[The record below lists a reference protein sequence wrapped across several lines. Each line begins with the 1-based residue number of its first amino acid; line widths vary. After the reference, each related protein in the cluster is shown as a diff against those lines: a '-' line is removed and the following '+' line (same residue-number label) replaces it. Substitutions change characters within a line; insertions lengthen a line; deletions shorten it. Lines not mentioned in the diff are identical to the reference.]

1 MGGGHDHH
9 GPPMPPM
16 ARMRPPTKTLPEEVE
31 LVWNDG
37 VAPECAVD
45 IDARHI
51 PTGRMV
57 KHFLTGLGFF
67 ASTFLVIYISDP
79 ASRAPIAPRSAVL
92 NEKAFLVDIGLAPE
106 SDLEEQH

>member
-1 MGGGHDHH
+1 M
-9 GPPMPPM
+9 
-16 ARMRPPTKTLPEEVE
+16 E

-51 PTGRMV
+51 PTSQMV
-57 KHFLTGLGFF
+57 KHFFAGLGFF
-67 ASTFLVIYISDP
+67 ALTFFVIYLRDP
-79 ASRAPIAPRSAVL
+79 ASKAPVAPKSAVL

-106 SDLEEQH
+106 SDLEEH